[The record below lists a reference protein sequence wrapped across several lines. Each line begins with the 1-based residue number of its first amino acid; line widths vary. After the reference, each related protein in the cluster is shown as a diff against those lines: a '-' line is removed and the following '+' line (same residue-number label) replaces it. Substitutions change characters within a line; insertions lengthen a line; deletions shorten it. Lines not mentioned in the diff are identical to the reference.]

1 MMSLLVETSTNHC
14 KKVVGKFSEKCSVK
28 TSNGTSKDHRDKIK
42 VPDCSGGRLS
52 SELEMS

>member
-1 MMSLLVETSTNHC
+1 MSLLVETSTNHC